1 MDSKGA
7 NIPMGLNHPCSKL
20 IYLIGMGYE
29 DQIGSKFTFMYKG
42 ILIITQD
49 CIGVGEQGLW
59 IRVID

>member
-1 MDSKGA
+1 
-7 NIPMGLNHPCSKL
+7 MGLNHPCSKL

-49 CIGVGEQGLW
+49 CIGVGEQGL
-59 IRVID
+59 